1 MKLERKDFVQLRAPL
16 GWALA
21 MLVLAAGIGLYTH
34 HELRQATQAR
44 QTAEQARQQ
53 IEQRLR
59 QVRTEEEDIKS
70 RTQAFLTLQQAGI
83 TGEERRL
90 EWTEQLRA
98 LQQELR
104 IPGMSYEFG
113 AQSALDKT
121 EGAPFA
127 WFASPMQLKLRLLH
141 EEDLLRFLGR
151 LQREARAM
159 IVIRACRVA
168 PVVGNSLPGEAVA
181 LLTAECDLQ
190 WITLRQAKGKG
201 S

>member
-1 MKLERKDFVQLRAPL
+1 MKLERKDLTRLRAPL

-21 MLVLAAGIGLYTH
+21 MLALAAGIGLYSYRDLH
-34 HELRQATQAR
+34 QATQAR
-44 QTAEQARQQ
+44 QAAEQARQQ
-53 IEQRLR
+53 VEQRLR

-83 TGEERRL
+83 TGDERRL
-90 EWTEQLRA
+90 EWTELLRA

-104 IPGMSYEFG
+104 IPGMAYEFA
-113 AQSALDKT
+113 AQSPLDAID
-121 EGAPFA
+121 GVAWG

-159 IVIRACRVA
+159 IIIRSCRLA
-168 PVVGNSLPGEAVA
+168 PTAGGPTPGESIA
-181 LLTAECDLQ
+181 LLAADCDLQ
-190 WITLRQAKGKG
+190 WITLRQTQGKG
-201 S
+201 N

>member
-1 MKLERKDFVQLRAPL
+1 MKLERKDLVRLRAPL
-16 GWALA
+16 GWALT
-21 MLVLAAGIGLYTH
+21 MLLIGVSVSVYSH
-34 HELRQATQAR
+34 HDLRAATQAR
-44 QTAEQARQQ
+44 QAAEQARQQ

-59 QVRTEEEDIKS
+59 QVRTEEEEIKS

-90 EWTEQLRA
+90 EWTEQLRS

-113 AQSALDKT
+113 AQSALDT
-121 EGAPFA
+121 TDGVAYA

-159 IVIRACRVA
+159 IVIRACRLA
-168 PVVGNSLPGEAVA
+168 PGIGTTLPGDAVA

-190 WITLRQAKGKG
+190 WITLRQTKGKG
-201 S
+201 G

>member
-1 MKLERKDFVQLRAPL
+1 MKLERKDLLRLRVPL
-16 GWALA
+16 AWALA
-21 MLVLAAGIGLYTH
+21 LLVTAIAAGAYSYRDRL
-34 HELRQATQAR
+34 QAAQFLTQA
-44 QTAEQARQQ
+44 EHSRQQ

-59 QVRTEEEDIKS
+59 QVRTEEEDIKA
-70 RTQAFLTLQQAGI
+70 RAQVFLALQQAGI
-83 TGEERRL
+83 GGKEHRL

-113 AQSALDKT
+113 IQTALDKS
-121 EGAPFA
+121 EDGANA

-159 IVIRACRVA
+159 IIIRSCRLA
-168 PVVGNSLPGEAVA
+168 PAAVLAQPGDNASI
-181 LLTAECDLQ
+181 LLADCELQ
-190 WITLRQAKGKG
+190 WVTLRRANGKG
-201 S
+201 E